1 MYRSGTI
8 KEDTKRLKNT
18 SLGRSRLG
26 GDHSLAN
33 QRSSSLLL
41 QFELTLY

>member
-33 QRSSSLLL
+33 PPSRTLLL
-41 QFELTLY
+41 QSEVTLH